1 MIRKNFKLSENSVT
15 SLTEIMEKEG
25 LKTETAAIE
34 FLIAQYSRRE
44 EQEER
49 IAQRVLRELAG
60 PLAAAAA
67 ASRAA
72 DQNTQ
77 IILDALNT
85 ILMEYGY
92 PYNYPVD
99 SSCSPVIHQSREAL
113 QKKIARAKQIKD
125 DGRNRRK

>member
-1 MIRKNFKLSENSVT
+1 MIHKHYVLSEK
-15 SLTEIMEKEG
+15 SLKIIRQVMEEMQI
-25 LKTETAAIE
+25 KTENAAVE
-34 FLIAQYSRRE
+34 FLINQYSRRE